1 MQITNNQLKALLST
15 ELSMG
20 MVNFVDVL
28 CTLEVLCARFK
39 VPFNQANEVIP
50 LVLAER
56 FTEDQLFIKPV
67 QSN

>member
-1 MQITNNQLKALLST
+1 MQITNGQLKALLSA

-28 CTLEVLCARFK
+28 CALEVLCARFK

>member
-1 MQITNNQLKALLST
+1 MQITNNQLKALLSA

>member
-1 MQITNNQLKALLST
+1 MQITNGQLKALLNA
-15 ELSMG
+15 ELSMT

-28 CTLEVLCARFK
+28 CALEVLCARWR
-39 VPFNQANEVIP
+39 VPVNQQVEVIP
-50 LVLAER
+50 MVLAER

>member
-1 MQITNNQLKALLST
+1 MQITNGQLKALLSA

-28 CTLEVLCARFK
+28 CALEVLCARWR
-39 VPFNQANEVIP
+39 VPANQQVEVIP
-50 LVLAER
+50 LVLSER

-67 QSN
+67 QAN

>member
-1 MQITNNQLKALLST
+1 MQTNEQIKALLST
-15 ELSMG
+15 ELGMG

-28 CTLEVLCARFK
+28 CALEVLCAKFK
-39 VPFNQANEVIP
+39 VPHQQANEVIP
-50 LVLAER
+50 MVLAER

>member
-1 MQITNNQLKALLST
+1 MQTNEQIKALLST
-15 ELSMG
+15 ELGMG

-50 LVLAER
+50 MILSER

-67 QSN
+67 QAN

>member
-1 MQITNNQLKALLST
+1 MQTNEQIKAILSA
-15 ELSMG
+15 ELSPFT
-20 MVNFVDVL
+20 VNFVDVL

-39 VPFNQANEVIP
+39 VSTNQANEVIP
-50 LVLAER
+50 MVLAER

>member
-1 MQITNNQLKALLST
+1 MQTNDQIKSLLNA
-15 ELSMG
+15 ELSPY